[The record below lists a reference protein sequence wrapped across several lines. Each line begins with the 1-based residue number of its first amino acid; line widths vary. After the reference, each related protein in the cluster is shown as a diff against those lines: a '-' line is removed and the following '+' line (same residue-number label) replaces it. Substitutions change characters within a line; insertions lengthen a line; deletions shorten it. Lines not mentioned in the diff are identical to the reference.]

1 MPREEFAR
9 LEFIAYPLFWT
20 TSLEVHGKEN
30 MCFLQR
36 IVAVLQNKLN
46 NLFIYLLFLV
56 YLFKMGTTKRWL
68 KWLTWTLKRSVL
80 LRFGAGDFKS
90 ETFSRLITLQFHS
103 STPGAN
109 WLAGEGMQALALFIS
124 QCCQISNGWT
134 TVKGHHLSNSFRTQ
148 WKTTTLK
155 AINCQYA
162 ST

>member
-1 MPREEFAR
+1 MLGIYCIPPFSDHFPWSTWSRK
-9 LEFIAYPLFWT
+9 
-20 TSLEVHGKEN
+20 H
-30 MCFLQR
+30 
-36 IVAVLQNKLN
+36 VLSSTHCSGVPDQNKLN

-90 ETFSRLITLQFHS
+90 ETFSLLITLQFHS

-109 WLAGEGMQALALFIS
+109 WLPGEGMQALALFIS

-134 TVKGHHLSNSFRTQ
+134 TVIGHHLSNSFRTQ
-148 WKTTTLK
+148 WKRTALK